1 MRRFADSFPHTDISA
16 TSFREFPKNYETL
29 FEVERDYTFERI
41 KLFNTIVML
50 DIDTFSSLNARLS
63 AQIALCNC
71 PNGQERETLKDLLIG
86 RIRDV
91 DVQQQLDKSKTDLD
105 NTFKF
110 ALESEKGLARPHNSK
125 NYLLTINFPILLRL
139 NRNLLSQF
147 SRLEENVIIL
157 KIKPIDKTRRVTK

>member
-1 MRRFADSFPHTDISA
+1 MRHFADSFPHTDISA
-16 TSFREFPKNYETL
+16 TSFREFHKNYETL

-41 KLFNTIVML
+41 KLYNTIVML

-63 AQIALCNC
+63 AQIALCNW

-91 DVQQQLDKSKTDLD
+91 DVQQQLDKTKTDLD
-105 NTFKF
+105 NTLKL

-125 NYLLTINFPILLRL
+125 N
-139 NRNLLSQF
+139 
-147 SRLEENVIIL
+147 
-157 KIKPIDKTRRVTK
+157 